1 MFALPHNPALRK
13 QILHRVWN
21 EYRYAKNELEDL
33 LASEELSEQKIR
45 LYVVLMKSCSWYQLL
60 SVLTEKELQQALN
73 TKVITKLWPKSL
85 QKRFQHA
92 ARLLY
97 PETISPA
104 G

>member
-33 LASEELSEQKIR
+33 LASEDLSEQKIR
-45 LYVVLMKSCSWYQLL
+45 LYLALMKSCSWYQLL
-60 SVLTEKELQQALN
+60 AILTEKELQQALSP
-73 TKVITKLWPKSL
+73 KVITKLWPISL

-97 PETISPA
+97 PEAISPA